1 MNSVVRNPSL
11 PPSNRTGDSE
21 TMWAS
26 LPTFF
31 RQAAEPLKPWLQS
44 PDVIEICCNRPG
56 EIWVEER
63 GSMGMKRHLLPR
75 LDRRAV
81 ESLARL
87 VAGQTDQNVNAERP
101 LLSAAMP
108 GRERFQAV
116 LSPVAYD
123 GCAFAIRKQVITDM
137 TLDQYRLMGGFDNVV
152 VSGDTGM
159 ASAPDDAEMSG
170 LDRELIARLHD
181 QSAEGIR
188 DWLSFA
194 VQNRVSMI
202 ISGGTASGKTTFLNG
217 LLKEIPETERL
228 ISIEDTPELNPPQPN
243 YLRLVASRGGQG
255 RAATTVQDCLEACL
269 RLRPDRILMGEIR
282 GAEAY
287 SFLQAVNTG
296 HPGSISTLH
305 ADSPWLAYE
314 RLAMMVMQAG
324 LGLTKEDLLRFVR
337 FAVPVIVQ
345 IARNPETGRRGVTGI
360 FYNRWRGRPD
370 A

>member
-11 PPSNRTGDSE
+11 PAGDSE
-21 TMWAS
+21 AMWAS

-31 RQAAEPLKPWLQS
+31 RQAAEPLRPWLQS

-63 GSMGMKRHLLPR
+63 GQIGMKRHVLPQ
-75 LDRRAV
+75 LDKRAV
-81 ESLARL
+81 ENLARI
-87 VAGQTDQNVNAERP
+87 VAGSTDQNVNAERP

-116 LSPVAYD
+116 LAPVAYD

-137 TLDQYRLMGGFDNVV
+137 SLEQYRMMGGFDHVV
-152 VSGDTGM
+152 VSGDQDAVPEQAG
-159 ASAPDDAEMSG
+159 AGLSA
-170 LDRELIARLHD
+170 LDRELVARLQD
-181 QSAEGIR
+181 QSPEGIQ
-188 DWLSFA
+188 DWLRFA
-194 VQNRVSMI
+194 VKNRVSMI
-202 ISGGTASGKTTFLNG
+202 ISGGTASGKTTLLNG

-228 ISIEDTPELNPPQPN
+228 VSIEDTAELRPTQPN
-243 YLRLVASRGGQG
+243 YLRLVASKGGQG
-255 RAATTVQDCLEACL
+255 RAATTIQDCLEACL
-269 RLRPDRILMGEIR
+269 RLRPDRIMMGEIR

-287 SFLQAVNTG
+287 SFLQAINTG

-305 ADSPWLAYE
+305 ADSPYLAYE

-324 LGLTKEDLLRFVR
+324 LGLTKDDLVRFVR
-337 FAVPVIVQ
+337 YAVPVIVQ
-345 IARNPETGRRGVTGI
+345 IARNPETGKRGVSGI
-360 FYNRWRGRPD
+360 YFNKWRGQSD